1 MTLLRKR
8 LSELTDEE
16 NLLYRALCGELEE
29 IAEAIAAEA
38 ICPKPD
44 LSAIA
49 AAQRDRR
56 LAVQWLRHFNLPPA
70 AVACD
75 GPSEQEEEQL
85 LREAVL

>member
-1 MTLLRKR
+1 MDLLRKR
-8 LSELTDEE
+8 LADLTDEE
-16 NLLYRALCGELEE
+16 NVIYRALCGELEQ

-38 ICPKPD
+38 VCSKPD

-56 LAVQWLRHFNLPPA
+56 LAVQWLRRFNLPPA
-70 AVACD
+70 GVSCD
-75 GPSEQEEEQL
+75 GPSEQEEELL